1 MMENEMKALNQ
12 AVKTANKF
20 IKNHP
25 FLWRSLCLAIAVRIG
40 LLMLAY
46 FAGRAFLQNTDPT
59 SDMLSEVLVRWDA
72 THYLNL
78 AQHGYAAFG
87 EARFLLVFLPL
98 FPIAVGL
105 LNTVL
110 QHAVISGLLVSF
122 GSSVAAGYYLQKLAR
137 MNGPKDEA
145 FRALDFFF
153 LFPTAY
159 FLFVPY
165 TEALFMAL
173 TLASFSHAREKKWLG
188 AGLLGMLAAATRL
201 QGIILLPALLIEA
214 WTQKEKPA
222 NALGLWLIPLG
233 LLAYL
238 TLNVAVSG
246 NPLTFITYQ
255 AEHWHHAI
263 VPPWQFVLDAVQD
276 VLQDPPSLT
285 RTMVAESI
293 LVSLTFAG
301 ALLIGAAR
309 WLRPSYQ
316 AFSWLMLLA
325 LMSISFQ
332 ISFPRYL
339 LSIFPLFFIMARWTK
354 DDHIHTL
361 AVVTSALLMG
371 GLFFLY
377 AIGRWAF

>member
-1 MMENEMKALNQ
+1 MQ
-12 AVKTANKF
+12 TARQFSKS
-20 IKNHP
+20 HP

-40 LLMLAY
+40 LLVLAY
-46 FAGRAFLQNTDPT
+46 FAGRAFLQNTDPA

-78 AQHGYAAFG
+78 AQDGYSAVG

-98 FPIAVGL
+98 FPLVVGL
-105 LNTVL
+105 LNAAL
-110 QHAVISGLLVSF
+110 QHVVFSGLLVSF
-122 GSSVAAGYYLQKLAR
+122 VSSVTAGYYMQKLAR
-137 MNGPKDEA
+137 MDGSKDDA

-173 TLASFSHAREKKWLG
+173 TLASFSHAREKKWTG

-222 NALGLWLIPLG
+222 SALGLLLIPLG

-238 TLNVAVSG
+238 ALNIAVSG
-246 NPLTFITYQ
+246 NPLTFLAYQ
-255 AEHWHHAI
+255 AEHWHHSI
-263 VPPWQFVLDAVQD
+263 VPPWQFILNAIQD
-276 VLQDPPSLT
+276 VLQDAPSLT
-285 RTMVAESI
+285 RTMVAETI
-293 LVSLTFAG
+293 LVSLAFAG
-301 ALLIGAAR
+301 ALLIGATR

-316 AFSWLMLLA
+316 AYSWLMLVA

-354 DDHIHTL
+354 NPHVHTL
-361 AVVTSALLMG
+361 ALASSAILMG